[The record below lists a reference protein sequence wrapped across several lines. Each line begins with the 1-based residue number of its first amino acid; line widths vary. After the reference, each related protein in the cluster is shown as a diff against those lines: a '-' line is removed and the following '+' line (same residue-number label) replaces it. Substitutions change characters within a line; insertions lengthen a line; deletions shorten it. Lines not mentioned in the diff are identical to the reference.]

1 MLSLYYSVSIC
12 LWICSE
18 SFLNRLRGFVA
29 SRLNLDLEAGDFL
42 LPSPRLEAQLPQT
55 PSGALSELRL
65 ITVNRAPQG
74 LAPSYSKTKT
84 RGRPA
89 VSTPGP
95 T

>member
-29 SRLNLDLEAGDFL
+29 SHLNLDLEAGDLL

-55 PSGALSELRL
+55 PSGALYELRL
-65 ITVNRAPQG
+65 IRVNRAP
-74 LAPSYSKTKT
+74 
-84 RGRPA
+84 RGPA
-89 VSTPGP
+89 LSL
-95 T
+95 

>member
-1 MLSLYYSVSIC
+1 MA
-12 LWICSE
+12 
-18 SFLNRLRGFVA
+18 F
-29 SRLNLDLEAGDFL
+29 RLNVDLEAGDLL

-65 ITVNRAPQG
+65 IRVNRAPQG
-74 LAPSYSKTKT
+74 PAPSYSKAKT

-95 T
+95 TLPLTVSPMAEG